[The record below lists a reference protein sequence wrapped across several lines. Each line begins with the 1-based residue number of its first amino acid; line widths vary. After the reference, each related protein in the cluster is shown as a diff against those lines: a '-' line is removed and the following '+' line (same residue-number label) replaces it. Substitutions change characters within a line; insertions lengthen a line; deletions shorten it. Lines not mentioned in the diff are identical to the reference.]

1 MNFNSVI
8 WTVSAIALQGLT
20 YYQGCGVARFWA
32 TEGMWDQTGSTNHV
46 ASSAIQGQLC
56 GLKQGGG
63 TTNYTGRFPESKQKP
78 GLGMKPFIVI
88 SVFVKSVARS
98 DKPLFS
104 SSKC

>member
-1 MNFNSVI
+1 MEVPDFD
-8 WTVSAIALQGLT
+8 
-20 YYQGCGVARFWA
+20 FWD
-32 TEGMWDQTGSTNHV
+32 ETGSANHTEF
-46 ASSAIQGQLC
+46 C
-56 GLKQGGG
+56 HPG
-63 TTNYTGRFPESKQKP
+63 TALSVKTEEQHHHYTGRFPESKHKP